1 MGRIDLTREIKA
13 AFNEQRKQ
21 IEKAEI
27 IALNRAGKS
36 ALAQTVIHIRKT
48 YNIKSSDLKNE
59 IKVSRATKGAK
70 RFRLTVTHKGLALVK
85 FGSARQTKKG
95 VNVTVKKGGRQ
106 SIKSAFITEVG
117 KGRHRG
123 VFKREGKAR
132 LPIKELFG
140 PSAMQLMSS
149 DEAQKHIEKIFQEKF
164 EVELIRAMQ
173 YAK

>member
-1 MGRIDLTREIKA
+1 MGRIDLTRGISKVFSEH
-13 AFNEQRKQ
+13 RKKV
-21 IEKAEI
+21 ERAEI
-27 IALNRAGKS
+27 VALNRAGRS
-36 ALAQTVIHIRKT
+36 ALAQTVMFIRKA

-59 IKVSRATKGAK
+59 IKISTASKGRK

-85 FGSARQTKKG
+85 FGAAKQTKSG
-95 VNVTVKKGGRQ
+95 VNVTVKRGGRQ
-106 SIKSAFITEVG
+106 SFKSAFITEVG

-123 VFKREGKAR
+123 VFKRESKAR
-132 LPIKELFG
+132 LPIKELYG

-164 EVELIRAMQ
+164 EIELIRAMQ